1 MTTERQSNT
10 GKQLDEVKPRK
21 GTSPRFSVILCT
33 YNRRNLALSALAS
46 LRRQTLAYNQFE
58 VIVVD
63 NGSSDGTLS
72 AVRTYVS
79 AGNQAE
85 RKWGDN
91 WQVQC
96 LSEAQNGLA
105 HARHTGLLAAS
116 GETAVFV
123 DDDTLAEPHFLE
135 RLLQAYD
142 ETGADAIGG
151 RVEVRWEAPRPHWLS
166 DDLLDMLG
174 HFAPSTTRMQL
185 PEGAS
190 FSSCNFSVKI
200 EALRHSGCFSPFLS
214 KRLHMPAS
222 MEAQDLCHRLQQAGY
237 MLVYEPGAVVAHRAP
252 AARLRREYF
261 VGRAYWQGRS
271 EVLALY
277 AGILHNGD
285 ANRQTLT
292 GALRAIFC
300 ELRQMG
306 CLALLHRPLLR
317 LAGRSTNERL
327 KAAMA
332 QARSWGHAQQRFHFL
347 GRASAAMTPTSV
359 LLVRPP
365 EPDPTAD
372 MLARALSLQ
381 DVACT
386 QAAANLPLAWL
397 WRHRA
402 YQGQSMGII
411 HFYRA
416 GALKLTQRQ
425 RQRLWF
431 RLWLARRWGIRTV
444 ITDTGGWWQCTR
456 SLRFLSRRTLERS
469 LFYTSDMV
477 LAYTRQ
483 PDQLYPD
490 KHLRQRVRCL
500 PHPGFRGCYAQPAA
514 REEAHAQLGL
524 PAEAGFVYLC
534 LAYTHTERELIQLL
548 EAFGEMRKK
557 EKPPVYPA
565 QLLLVGAPKDQKA
578 SRRILKLA
586 ALNPA
591 VHLSLA
597 APGKEDMP
605 LYIGAADAFVLPHLA
620 RQTAGQL
627 ETALLALSY
636 GRVVVAP
643 RLPRFNG
650 MLPPRGSILYDPT
663 SRASLVKALLLAQTL
678 NYQIN
683 EKEAAALE
691 AEGGWGHYVYRLR
704 KLYQRLLNS

>member
-1 MTTERQSNT
+1 MTTERQSGA
-10 GKQLDEVKPRK
+10 GKQLDEGKPHK
-21 GTSPRFSVILCT
+21 KTSARFSIILCT
-33 YNRRNLALSALAS
+33 YNRRNLVLSALAS

-72 AVRTYVS
+72 AVRSYVS
-79 AGNQAE
+79 AGGQAE
-85 RKWGDN
+85 RKSDDN

-96 LSEAQNGLA
+96 LSEARNGLA

-116 GETAVFV
+116 GEIAVFV

-135 RLLQAYD
+135 RLLLAYD

-174 HFAPSTTRMQL
+174 HFAPSSTRMQL

-200 EALRHSGCFSPFLS
+200 EALRHSGYFSPFLS
-214 KRLHMPAS
+214 KRLHVPAS
-222 MEAQDLCHRLQQAGY
+222 MEVQDLCRRLQQAGY
-237 MLVYEPGAVVAHRAP
+237 TLVYEPGAAVAHRAP

-271 EVLALY
+271 EVLTLY
-277 AGILHNGD
+277 AGKLPNGD
-285 ANRQTLT
+285 ANRQTLI
-292 GALRAIFC
+292 GALQAIFR
-300 ELRQMG
+300 ELRQLG
-306 CLALLHRPLLR
+306 YLALLHRPLLR

-332 QARSWGHAQQRFHFL
+332 QASSWGRAQQRFHFL
-347 GRASAAMTPTSV
+347 ERTPAAMTPISV
-359 LLVRPP
+359 LFVRSP

-372 MLARALSLQ
+372 LLACALGLQ
-381 DVACT
+381 GVSCT
-386 QAAANLPLAWL
+386 AASADLPLAWL

-402 YQGQSMGII
+402 YQGQAIGII

-416 GALKLTQRQ
+416 GALKLTRRQ
-425 RQRLWF
+425 RQRLSF
-431 RLWLARRWGIRTV
+431 RLWLARCWGIRIV
-444 ITDTGGWWQCTR
+444 ITDTGGWWQSTR
-456 SLRFLSRRTLERS
+456 SLRFLSRRALERS
-469 LFYTSDMV
+469 LLYTSDMI

-500 PHPGFRGCYAQPAA
+500 PHPGLRGYYAQPAA
-514 REEAHAQLGL
+514 RDEAHAQLGL
-524 PAEAGFVYLC
+524 PTEAGFVYLC
-534 LAYTHTERELIQLL
+534 LACRQSEGELIQLI

-557 EKPPVYPA
+557 EKPPGYPA
-565 QLLLVGAPKDQKA
+565 QLLLVGAPKDKKA
-578 SRRILKLA
+578 PGRILKLA

-597 APGKEDMP
+597 VPGREEMP

-620 RQTAGQL
+620 GQTAGQL

-636 GRVVVAP
+636 GRTVVAP

-650 MLPPRGSILYDPT
+650 MLPPRASAFYDPA
-663 SRASLVKALLLAQTL
+663 SRASLVKALLKVQTL
-678 NYQIN
+678 NFQVS

-691 AEGGWGHYVYRLR
+691 AESGWGQYAYRLR
-704 KLYQRLLNS
+704 KLYQRLLSS